1 MDPFTIALATFGVQK
16 LRGKST
22 GRSLRDAAMA
32 AGIGYGIGQFAG
44 GAGLGIGQ
52 GSPFSTLGFGATTAI
67 APELAAT
74 QAAQGGIGGLSAG
87 TGGQFAEAS
96 LLEPVSVANPG
107 SFLTNYSAMP
117 TAAADGIT
125 SYGAAGSQEA
135 LASKAAADAAA
146 GQLAQQGLYTT
157 TPNVA
162 TPEPNWFM
170 KNIVGSSPTEGQ
182 AYKPKILVDGVVKQ
196 PEIPYIAADKGSGFL
211 GLGTGAK
218 LGIGV
223 GALSALPLLMP
234 EEEEKPLPGT
244 TPEERAAAQAAANEQ
259 IGGLTSS
266 RGAMPTYSGSPY
278 NYGSNYYRFN
288 TGGIVSALPK
298 FSVGGVNYLPS
309 KQTHDENDV
318 HNYVRATGYV
328 EDGSGNGDKDE
339 DTILAQLADG
349 EFVSRA
355 DAILGA
361 GIMEGASPSS
371 MKDMRKKG
379 AAFFYDQQAKFKRVY
394 DLLDASRKN
403 N

>member
-1 MDPFTIALATFGVQK
+1 MRLIYYLQNKKV
-16 LRGKST
+16 
-22 GRSLRDAAMA
+22 
-32 AGIGYGIGQFAG
+32 
-44 GAGLGIGQ
+44 
-52 GSPFSTLGFGATTAI
+52 
-67 APELAAT
+67 
-74 QAAQGGIGGLSAG
+74 
-87 TGGQFAEAS
+87 
-96 LLEPVSVANPG
+96 
-107 SFLTNYSAMP
+107 FLNRL
-117 TAAADGIT
+117 I
-125 SYGAAGSQEA
+125 
-135 LASKAAADAAA
+135 
-146 GQLAQQGLYTT
+146 
-157 TPNVA
+157 
-162 TPEPNWFM
+162 
-170 KNIVGSSPTEGQ
+170 GSSPVEGQ
-182 AYKPKILVDGVVKQ
+182 TYKPEIVVDGVVKQ
-196 PEIPYIAADKGSGFL
+196 PEVPYIAADKGSGFL
-211 GLGTGAK
+211 GLSTGAK
-218 LGIGV
+218 LGIGAA
-223 GALSALPLLMP
+223 GLTAASALLP

-318 HNYVRATGYV
+318 YNYVRATGYV
-328 EDGSGNGDKDE
+328 EDGSGNGNKDE

-394 DLLDASRKN
+394 DLLDASRKDN
-403 N
+403 

>member
-22 GRSLRDAAMA
+22 SRALRDAALA
-32 AGIGYGIGQFAG
+32 GGIGYGIGQLG

-52 GSPFSTLGFGATTAI
+52 GSAFSSLGFGAQTAAEIGAVGAGTGTTA
-67 APELAAT
+67 AAT
-74 QAAQGGIGGLSAG
+74 GGIPSLTAG
-87 TGGQFAEAS
+87 TGGQFAGADLLGAPVNVAS
-96 LLEPVSVANPG
+96 PG
-107 SFLTNYSAMP
+107 SFLTNYSATPAP
-117 TAAADGIT
+117 TGFFGKAADL
-125 SYGAAGSQEA
+125 YGKLGTAE
-135 LASKAAADAAA
+135 
-146 GQLAQQGLYTT
+146 
-157 TPNVA
+157 
-162 TPEPNWFM
+162 
-170 KNIVGSSPTEGQ
+170 
-182 AYKPKILVDGVVKQ
+182 KI
-196 PEIPYIAADKGSGFL
+196 
-211 GLGTGAK
+211 GLGVAGASL
-218 LGIGV
+218 LGG
-223 GALSALPLLMP
+223 
-234 EEEEKPLPGT
+234 EEEDPDPIPGT
-244 TPEERAAAQAAANEQ
+244 TPEERAAAQAQATAQMDN
-259 IGGLTSS
+259 LTSK

-278 NYGSNYYRFN
+278 NYGSNFYKFN

-298 FSVGGVNYLPS
+298 FSVGGINYLPS

>member
-22 GRSLRDAAMA
+22 SRSLRDAALA
-32 AGIGYGIGQFAG
+32 AGIGYGIGQLG

-52 GSPFSTLGFGATTAI
+52 GSAFSSLGFGANT
-67 APELAAT
+67 AAT
-74 QAAQGGIGGLSAG
+74 LEATGAGTAATTGGIPSLTAG
-87 TGGQFAEAS
+87 TGGEFAGAS

-107 SFLTNYSAMP
+107 SFLTNYSAIP
-117 TAAADGIT
+117 TA
-125 SYGAAGSQEA
+125 
-135 LASKAAADAAA
+135 
-146 GQLAQQGLYTT
+146 
-157 TPNVA
+157 
-162 TPEPNWFM
+162 PEPNWFM
-170 KNIVGSSPTEGQ
+170 KNIVGQSAIPEQTVLKDSAGKVLRE
-182 AYKPKILVDGVVKQ
+182 AAVAQ
-196 PEIPYIAADKGSGFL
+196 PGSGFL

-244 TPEERAAAQAAANEQ
+244 TQAERDAAKAEADKQV
-259 IGGLTSS
+259 GGMTSNV
-266 RGAMPTYSGSPY
+266 GTMPTYSGSPY
-278 NYGSNYYRFN
+278 DYGSNYYRFN
-288 TGGIVSALPK
+288 TGGIVSVLPK

-309 KQTHDENDV
+309 KQTHNENDV
-318 HNYVRATGYV
+318 YNYVRAAGYV
-328 EDGSGNGDKDE
+328 EDGSGNGNKDE

-394 DLLDASRKN
+394 DLLDASRKDN
-403 N
+403 

>member
-22 GRSLRDAAMA
+22 SRALRDAALA
-32 AGIGYGIGQFAG
+32 GGIGYGIGQLG

-52 GSPFSTLGFGATTAI
+52 GSAFSSLGFGAQTAS
-67 APELAAT
+67 ELAAV
-74 QAAQGGIGGLSAG
+74 GAG
-87 TGGQFAEAS
+87 TGTTAAATATGGIPSLAAGSAGVPGTLGFDASGQAIPSALEYTASQLPAAATTTAPTGFFGKAADLYGKLGTAEKIGLGVAGAS
-96 LLEPVSVANPG
+96 LLG
-107 SFLTNYSAMP
+107 
-117 TAAADGIT
+117 G
-125 SYGAAGSQEA
+125 
-135 LASKAAADAAA
+135 
-146 GQLAQQGLYTT
+146 
-157 TPNVA
+157 
-162 TPEPNWFM
+162 
-170 KNIVGSSPTEGQ
+170 
-182 AYKPKILVDGVVKQ
+182 
-196 PEIPYIAADKGSGFL
+196 
-211 GLGTGAK
+211 
-218 LGIGV
+218 
-223 GALSALPLLMP
+223 
-234 EEEEKPLPGT
+234 EEEDPDPIPGT
-244 TPEERAAAQAAANEQ
+244 TPEERAAAQAQATAQMDN
-259 IGGLTSS
+259 LTSK
-266 RGAMPTYSGSPY
+266 RGTMPTYSGSPY
-278 NYGSNYYRFN
+278 NYDSNFYRFN

-298 FSVGGVNYLPS
+298 FSVGGINYLPS

-328 EDGSGNGDKDE
+328 EDGSGNGNKDE

>member
-52 GSPFSTLGFGATTAI
+52 GSAFSSLGYGTA
-67 APELAAT
+67 AAGT
-74 QAAQGGIGGLSAG
+74 AEAAAAAQAAGAGEGIAALNAG
-87 TGGQFAEAS
+87 TGGQFAGAS

-117 TAAADGIT
+117 TAA
-125 SYGAAGSQEA
+125 
-135 LASKAAADAAA
+135 
-146 GQLAQQGLYTT
+146 
-157 TPNVA
+157 
-162 TPEPNWFM
+162 EPNWFM
-170 KNIVGSSPTEGQ
+170 KNIVGTSDI
-182 AYKPKILVDGVVKQ
+182 KD
-196 PEIPYIAADKGSGFL
+196 AAGKVTKEGSGFL

-218 LGIGV
+218 LGIGAA
-223 GALSALPLLMP
+223 GLTAASSLIP
-234 EEEEKPLPGT
+234 EEEVKPLIT
-244 TPEERAAAQAAANEQ
+244 EEERAAAKAAADAQ
-259 IGGLTSS
+259 ISGLTSK

-278 NYGSNYYRFN
+278 DYSSNYYRFN
-288 TGGIVSALPK
+288 QGGIVDALPK
-298 FSVGGVNYLPS
+298 FNMGGINYMPS

-318 HNYVRATGYV
+318 HNYIRAEGYV

-355 DAILGA
+355 DSILGA

-379 AAFFYDQQAKFKRVY
+379 AAFFYDQQSKFKRVY
-394 DLLDASRKN
+394 DLLNASRKDN
-403 N
+403 

>member
-22 GRSLRDAAMA
+22 SRALRDAALA
-32 AGIGYGIGQFAG
+32 GGIGYGIGQLG

-52 GSPFSTLGFGATTAI
+52 GSAFSSLGYGTA
-67 APELAAT
+67 AAGT
-74 QAAQGGIGGLSAG
+74 AEAAAAAQAAGAGEGIAALNAG
-87 TGGQFAEAS
+87 TGGQFAGAG

-107 SFLTNYSAMP
+107 SFLTNYSAIP
-117 TAAADGIT
+117 TA
-125 SYGAAGSQEA
+125 
-135 LASKAAADAAA
+135 
-146 GQLAQQGLYTT
+146 
-157 TPNVA
+157 
-162 TPEPNWFM
+162 PEPNWFM
-170 KNIVGSSPTEGQ
+170 KNIVGKSAVPEQTVLNDSAGKVLRE
-182 AYKPKILVDGVVKQ
+182 AAVAQ
-196 PEIPYIAADKGSGFL
+196 PGSGFL

>member
-22 GRSLRDAAMA
+22 SRALRDAALL
-32 AGIGYGIGQFAG
+32 AG
-44 GAGLGIGQ
+44 GAQ
-52 GSPFSTLGFGATTAI
+52 
-67 APELAAT
+67 LAGM
-74 QAAQGGIGGLSAG
+74 GGIGGFTPFGSAATPGAIQGLSQTGIANLVGMGTTAPTLSANTVNPLNFTGEGFIG
-87 TGGQFAEAS
+87 TGGALDPS
-96 LLEPVSVANPG
+96 LAG
-107 SFLTNYSAMP
+107 SSLSQSYSAMP
-117 TAAADGIT
+117 TSFAAADVPVTSSMQNLIT
-125 SYGAAGSQEA
+125 PVQEKPSF
-135 LASKAAADAAA
+135 LNR
-146 GQLAQQGLYTT
+146 L
-157 TPNVA
+157 
-162 TPEPNWFM
+162 
-170 KNIVGSSPTEGQ
+170 IGSSPVEGQ
-182 AYKPKILVDGVVKQ
+182 AYKPEIVVDGVVKQ
-196 PEIPYIAADKGSGFL
+196 PEVPYIAADKGSGFL
-211 GLGTGAK
+211 GLSTGAK
-218 LGIGV
+218 LGIGAA
-223 GALSALPLLMP
+223 GLTAASALLP

>member
-22 GRSLRDAAMA
+22 SRALRDAALA
-32 AGIGYGIGQFAG
+32 GGIGYGIGQLG

-52 GSPFSTLGFGATTAI
+52 GSAFSSLGFGANTA
-67 APELAAT
+67 AGKVAS
-74 QAAQGGIGGLSAG
+74 GGIP
-87 TGGQFAEAS
+87 S
-96 LLEPVSVANPG
+96 LGV
-107 SFLTNYSAMP
+107 
-117 TAAADGIT
+117 D
-125 SYGAAGSQEA
+125 AAGA
-135 LASKAAADAAA
+135 PGTLGFNTA
-146 GQLAQQGLYTT
+146 GQAIPSALEYNAVPTFSG
-157 TPNVA
+157 VEFSGV
-162 TPEPNWFM
+162 EPM
-170 KNIVGSSPTEGQ
+170 TSTIVDQNAANLLPTKQKSFFDSLIGSSPVAGQ
-182 AYKPKILVDGVVKQ
+182 EYKPAIVVDGVVKQ

-211 GLGTGAK
+211 GLSTGAK
-218 LGIGV
+218 LGIGAA
-223 GALSALPLLMP
+223 GLTAASALLP

-266 RGAMPTYSGSPY
+266 RGDMPTYSGSPY